1 MRKITT
7 LAEVESELL
16 SYAPNRMYSADYQ
29 LERIRALMERIGNP
43 QDELEVIHITGTS
56 GKTSTAYY
64 VRAILEEAGAKTGL
78 TVSPHIKTLCERIQ
92 IGGEPVSEADFV
104 TYFNEF
110 YPLVFRFEPR
120 PTYFELMTALAY
132 WVFRKVKVDYAVIE
146 VGLGGRFD
154 ATNVVSRGDKVCVI
168 NSIGY
173 DHTEI
178 FGESLTAIASEKAG
192 IIQQRNEVFTV
203 QQDDEARVVLEAEA
217 QKKHAK
223 VTVVRPVINHASTI
237 PVFQQQN
244 FQLALAAVRYVAG
257 RDSLTLSADV
267 ENIVEQVTIPGRF
280 ETYKIG
286 EKTIILD
293 GAHNP
298 QKLEALLGTLR
309 KKNMQPAVVV
319 AGISE
324 APEAKVAKCVRLLS
338 EFSDKSVYTTFT
350 VQRDVTRHS
359 VGPEVLRK
367 LKRESDELITSPED
381 ALNEAL
387 RCEEPYIVV
396 TGSLY
401 LVSILRPVVQ
411 RLARLSE

>member
-1 MRKITT
+1 MTT

-16 SYAPNRMYSADYQ
+16 SYAPNRMYGADYQ

-43 QDELEVIHITGTS
+43 QDELKVIHITGTS

-78 TVSPHIKTLCERIQ
+78 TVSPHIKTICERIQ
-92 IGGEPVSEADFV
+92 IGGEPILEADFV

-110 YPLVFRFEPR
+110 YPLVFGFEPR

-132 WVFRKVKVDYAVIE
+132 WVFKKVKVDYAVIE

-154 ATNVVSRGDKVCVI
+154 ATNIVSRDDKVCVI

-178 FGESLTAIASEKAG
+178 FGESLTAIAKEKAG
-192 IIQQRNEVFTV
+192 IIQAHNTVFTV
-203 QQDDEARVVLEAEA
+203 KQDDEAWAVLEAEA
-217 QKKHAK
+217 REKHATL
-223 VTVVRPVINHASTI
+223 TVVNTAINHESPAPT
-237 PVFQQQN
+237 FQQRN
-244 FQLALAAVRYVAG
+244 SQLALAAVRYVAR
-257 RDSLTLSADV
+257 RDGLKLPVDV
-267 ENIVEQVTIPGRF
+267 ESIVEKVTIPGRF

-309 KKNMQPAVVV
+309 EKNMQPAVAV

-350 VQRDVTRHS
+350 VQRDVMRRS
-359 VGPEVLRK
+359 VGPEELAK
-367 LKRESDELITSPED
+367 FKRARDELVALPVD
-381 ALNEAL
+381 ALQQAL
-387 RCEEPYIVV
+387 KSEEDYVIV

-401 LVSILRPVVQ
+401 LVSILRPVVR
-411 RLARLSE
+411 RLAHLSE